1 MVGTHIYMDQQFL
14 CQQHRNMPALRKYQ
28 VGEPI
33 TADMINGI
41 VDAIREAQL
50 SSVVGGTFKRSS
62 GGTTISINTPQ
73 KTVGAAPA
81 ILCPFTPIATAV
93 TSGYEVTFQAGTIN
107 GVLPSNMLGKLTG
120 VTTAAINYFYL
131 ECTTDGK
138 VITSSV
144 IEKDTNLRTPAQPTA
159 DTAPTTF
166 NIMIGY
172 MTTDGMTDIAIS
184 CGHLQARIAPSI
196 QEDANT
202 YVAGQRN
209 YTQFYNWVF

>member
-1 MVGTHIYMDQQFL
+1 M
-14 CQQHRNMPALRKYQ
+14 ALLGKVQRGQ
-28 VGEPI
+28 LI
-33 TADMINGI
+33 TAEMLNNIIDS
-41 VDAIREAQL
+41 VRECQL
-50 SSVVGGTFKRSS
+50 QSVVGGVFRRGT
-62 GGTTISINTPQ
+62 GGTTITLKAGKQ
-73 KTVGAAPA
+73 QGEQTL
-81 ILCPFTPIATAV
+81 LCPFTPIATAV

-131 ECTTDGK
+131 KCTTDGK
-138 VITSSV
+138 VITSSI
-144 IEKDTNLRTPAQPTA
+144 IEKDTSLRTPVQPTA
-159 DTAPTTF
+159 DTAPTEF
-166 NIMIGY
+166 NIMVGY
-172 MTTDGMTDIAIS
+172 MTTDGMTDRAIS